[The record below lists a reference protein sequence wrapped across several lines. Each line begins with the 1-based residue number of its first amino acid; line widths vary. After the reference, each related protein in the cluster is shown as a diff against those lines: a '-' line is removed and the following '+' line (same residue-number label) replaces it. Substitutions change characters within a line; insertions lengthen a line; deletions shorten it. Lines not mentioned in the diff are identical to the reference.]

1 VSGTAEGPVST
12 LSRPEAWYDFATIAP
27 RMEKLLRE
35 REGAERGE
43 RDRGRASP
51 GAGSTGLVSSRARA
65 PVEQRATG
73 SWSAATAGGQTA
85 PRRSKRSEPAVRS
98 SSRRDQR
105 FPLWG
110 EQIED
115 QLSALA

>member
-1 VSGTAEGPVST
+1 MAQTRA
-12 LSRPEAWYDFATIAP
+12 ADDFATIRAH
-27 RMEKLLRE
+27 MEELRRE

-51 GAGSTGLVSSRARA
+51 GAGSTGLVSSRPRA
-65 PVEQRATG
+65 PVDQRATG

-85 PRRSKRSEPAVRS
+85 PLRSKRSEPARAIR
-98 SSRRDQR
+98 SRRDR
-105 FPLWG
+105 RLVLRR
-110 EQIED
+110 EHIKD